1 MVFSLFLSLML
12 IVASTLGADQKFTFV
27 HDVPGTLECDIC
39 NLAAPTIKKDGSL
52 YQKCVK
58 LHANKEVSFD
68 RDELSSVGYFAI
80 CPVGITAP
88 EDTERIHM
96 EGFINSHED
105 TRIDPA
111 MSQVSN
117 IVYSLSTYVKEV
129 VKQIRLHDTHNT
141 IDMVNAIHPK
151 VNTEL

>member
-1 MVFSLFLSLML
+1 MIFALILSLML
-12 IVASTLGADQKFTFV
+12 LVASTMGADQKFTFV

-39 NLAAPTIKKDGSL
+39 NLAAPTMKKDGSL
-52 YQKCVK
+52 TQKCVK
-58 LHANKEVSFD
+58 LHANKDVSFD

-96 EGFINSHED
+96 EGFINTHAD
-105 TRIDPA
+105 TLIE
-111 MSQVSN
+111 MSRVSN
-117 IVYSLSTYVKEV
+117 LVYSLSTYVKEV
-129 VKQIRLHDTHNT
+129 VKQIRLHDTHNK
-141 IDMVNAIHPK
+141 IDMVNAFHPK